1 MQLVADRFAVGD
13 AGRVVDLATGD
24 SVVLTIAAAGGCA
37 EQTRW
42 AVRCDAL
49 QKLHHPAIAPMVD
62 YGAVGESQRFEAWAC
77 GSPWGGARADAERV
91 VSEARLFLRACGLTA
106 GACTWRGVYHWAG
119 RAVVLPDAETGY
131 PGDPTAENSHTGNG
145 IAPCGLAHLERRAV
159 SAIAELFDA
168 TGPRPQIVALWGPI
182 GSGKTSVVSEL
193 ARVARLKGFVPLS
206 VRLLGSRWAD
216 AVGGRTFFLIDD
228 EASTGWRSLLDGA
241 IRWPRPHVLLFAAV
255 DDIRAV
261 QGLALEPLSA
271 DALAAAIRP
280 IRRSPSVEQRVRR
293 ALQQADGLPGRLA
306 RLLWRDKAC
315 AGDGPAKAGRHDGS
329 DGGWRDGPAEG
340 GRHVTSAGGGWLA
353 AEQPAVYGSD
363 EIAEILPAGPSD
375 ARGWPDPGELAALRR
390 RMDGAMRQLETGRH
404 APGDRE
410 LRVAI
415 GSLARRDD
423 WTHAGRGA
431 LALAASLLKRGRTRD
446 AQTTLD
452 EARGHC
458 ARAGGE
464 ESPLVDVATL
474 AGVAWTDLARL
485 DEAESVLAAALAT
498 ARSHGDAARVAS
510 AALALARCL
519 FWRGRYADADQLLA
533 PPMGVALTDG
543 TAVRFAAMT
552 SRVAVGVR
560 DFSRA
565 VSSAADAVQ
574 RAQALGGTGLQAEA
588 ACAAAFA
595 HLAVG
600 DLDAVERDVATSVA
614 AARAAHDPLRAIR
627 ARLIL
632 AERARRSSRRPTAA
646 ALLTRLKNVA
656 TGSLPPIVR
665 ARCDL
670 LNELVSAST
679 PASAIAAR
687 HVAATGL
694 TALTLFLP
702 ATDAAGRSAGA
713 FEMVVDDLVDI
724 LGVCQSAEEESTVL
738 KTVCE
743 RLQRQLRAASIAFFG
758 VDGASHVLIAS
769 EGGRV
774 EYGIAER
781 AMTSGIPIAPHRCE
795 DRIEAAAPVRYG
807 GRTIGVVAARW
818 ALGASHDLSR
828 AASVLTM
835 AAAAAAPAVSA
846 AVARRVQATNP
857 AVTELLGIGTAIA
870 EVRRAVERAASAP
883 FAVLIEGETGS
894 GKELVARA
902 LHRSGPRRDRPI
914 CTLNCAALPEELV
927 ESELFG
933 HARGAFTGAVAERP
947 GVFEEAHT
955 GTLFLDEIGELSLR
969 AQAKVLRVVQDGELR
984 RIGENVSR
992 RIDVRIVAATNRDLR
1007 QEAAAARF
1015 RLDLLYRLDVIRIVV
1030 PPLRDRPE
1038 DIALLVEHFWR
1049 EATGRI
1055 GSRATLGAATAA
1067 ALARYDWP
1075 GNVREL
1081 QNVLAALAVR
1091 SPKRGVVPATALPPQ
1106 FGETRPTENWRLEE
1120 ARRTF
1125 EERFIR
1131 AALVRT
1137 GGRRTQAAVELGVTR
1152 QGLTKLMR
1160 RLGISSSQ

>member
-1 MQLVADRFAVGD
+1 MQLVADRFVVGD

-24 SVVLTIAAAGGCA
+24 RVVLTIAAAGGRA

-49 QKLHHPAIAPMVD
+49 QKLHHPMIAPMVD
-62 YGAVGESQRFEAWAC
+62 YGAIGESQRFEAWGC
-77 GSPWGGARADAERV
+77 GSSWSGAREAAERV
-91 VSEARLFLRACGLTA
+91 VSEARLFLHACGLTG
-106 GACTWRGVYHWAG
+106 GACSGRGVYQWAG

-131 PGDPTAENSHTGNG
+131 PGDPRAENSHTGNR
-145 IAPCGLAHLERRAV
+145 IAPCGIAHLERRAV
-159 SAIAELFDA
+159 SAIAELFDGA
-168 TGPRPQIVALWGPI
+168 GARPQIVALWGPI
-182 GSGKTSVVSEL
+182 GSGKTTVVSEL
-193 ARVARLKGFVPLS
+193 ARVARLRGFVPLA
-206 VRLLGSRWAD
+206 VRLLGSPWAD
-216 AVGGRTFFLIDD
+216 AVGGRTLFLIDD
-228 EASTGWRSLLDGA
+228 EESTGWRGLLDA
-241 IRWPRPHVLLFAAV
+241 SIRWPRPHVLVFAAV
-255 DDIRAV
+255 DDVPAV

-271 DALAAAIRP
+271 DVLAAAVRP

-293 ALQQADGLPGRLA
+293 ALQRADGLPGRLA
-306 RLLWRDKAC
+306 RLLWRDKTC
-315 AGDGPAKAGRHDGS
+315 AGDGPAQAGRHGTSS
-329 DGGWRDGPAEG
+329 DGWR
-340 GRHVTSAGGGWLA
+340 A

-363 EIAEILPAGPSD
+363 EMAEIRPGAPSD
-375 ARGWPDPGELAALRR
+375 ARPWPAPGELAALRR
-390 RMDGAMRQLETGRH
+390 RMDRAMRLLETGRH

-410 LRVAI
+410 LRLAI

-423 WTHAGRGA
+423 WTSAGRGA

-474 AGVAWTDLARL
+474 AGVAWTDLVRI
-485 DEAESVLAAALAT
+485 DEAESVLGAALAT

-533 PPMGVALTDG
+533 PSIGAALTDG

-552 SRVAVGVR
+552 SRVAVGAR

-574 RAQALGGTGLQAEA
+574 RAQALGDAGLQAEA

-614 AARAAHDPLRAIR
+614 GARAARDPLRAIR

-632 AERARRSSRRPTAA
+632 AEQARRLGRRPTAV
-646 ALLTRLKNVA
+646 ALLTRLKRVA
-656 TGSLPPIVR
+656 TGRLPPIVR

-670 LNELVSAST
+670 LDDLVSAST
-679 PASAIAAR
+679 PASAIAGR

-702 ATDAAGRSAGA
+702 ATDAARRSPGA
-713 FEMVVDDLVDI
+713 FEMVVDDLVEI
-724 LGVCQSAEEESTVL
+724 LGVCHSAEEESTVL

-743 RLQRQLRAASIAFFG
+743 RLQRQLRAASVAFFG
-758 VDGASHVLIAS
+758 VDGASHVLVVS

-774 EYGIAER
+774 DYGIAER
-781 AMTSGIPIAPHRCE
+781 AMTSGISIAPHRCD

-807 GRTIGVVAARW
+807 GSTIGAVVARW
-818 ALGASHDLSR
+818 TLGASHDLSR

-846 AVARRVQATNP
+846 AAARRVQAMTP
-857 AVTELLGIGTAIA
+857 TITELLGIGTAIA

-914 CTLNCAALPEELV
+914 CTLNCAALPDELV

-933 HARGAFTGAVAERP
+933 HARGAFTGAVVERP

-992 RIDVRIVAATNRDLR
+992 RIDVRIVAATNLDLR

-1038 DIALLVEHFWR
+1038 DIAVLVDHFWR

-1055 GSRATLGAATAA
+1055 GSRAALGAATAA

-1106 FGETRPTENWRLEE
+1106 FGEARQTETWRLEE

-1137 GGRRTQAAVELGVTR
+1137 GGRRTQAAMELGVTR

-1160 RLGISSSQ
+1160 RLGISNQ